1 MRRFALLVLAVVALG
16 QIAVSPAI
24 AQESAPDTKGARIN
38 KGAAIEPGNL
48 VVALVNPKG
57 NTLDVY
63 DPVQKKVV
71 RNIATFPAG
80 VGIDHVVLSPDRKRV
95 AFTSQLN
102 NFMSLYAWNV
112 FVIELETGALNQIT
126 PDQAT
131 GTGLAKPY
139 TAQGRGTIK
148 GKLAWLH
155 PQGGKS
161 HQFTSGNVRLDG
173 LEVFGLV
180 KGDGSFV
187 IENVPCMEPIST
199 YFLFAHVMLP
209 MSANYENKLA
219 QGSMTTTLT
228 PGGTTDVGELMVKPP
243 RVDLGFAYPS
253 WGKEGLYV
261 SGLGLGY
268 TQYTPYPKVE
278 KKGWEKSLTDWMFL
292 DPSGVMASPD
302 GKYLAGADKWSNND
316 VQNFQISRCI
326 VFFDNKGK
334 RHRRVD
340 LGSPDVLH
348 VYSNNNGAW
357 LPDSSAVIVPG
368 SYTSYDLNA
377 PIIMAPCL
385 FYAKPGGEY
394 GILKSW
400 PQAAGKGQI
409 TSLTADA
416 KGEVIYLVFTQLVDQ
431 GVIGNLW
438 AWNRKTDETT
448 QLTDSNNVQSIG
460 SYGR

>member
-1 MRRFALLVLAVVALG
+1 MRHIALLLLIPFVLALC
-16 QIAVSPAI
+16 ICPAV
-24 AQESAPDTKGARIN
+24 AQEAAPDTKGVKIN
-38 KGAAIEPGNL
+38 KGTAIEPGNM
-48 VVALVNPKG
+48 VMARVNAAG
-57 NTLDVY
+57 HTLDVF
-63 DPVQKKVV
+63 DPAQKKIV
-71 RNIATFPAG
+71 RNIATFPAN
-80 VGIDHVVLSPDRKRV
+80 VGIDHVALSADRKRV

-102 NFMSLYAWNV
+102 NMMSLYVWNV
-112 FVIELETGALNQIT
+112 FVIELETGVLNQIT

-131 GTGLAKPY
+131 GNGLAKPY
-139 TAQGRGTIK
+139 TAAGRGTIK
-148 GKLAWLH
+148 GKLGWVD
-155 PQGGKS
+155 PKTGKS
-161 HQFTSGNVRLDG
+161 NQFTSGNVRLDG

-187 IENVPCMEPIST
+187 IENVPCMEPVST
-199 YFLFAHVMLP
+199 YFLFANVMLP
-209 MSANYENKLA
+209 FAANYENKLA
-219 QGSMTTTLT
+219 QGSLTTTLA
-228 PGGTTDVGELMVKPP
+228 PGGTTDIGELIVKPP
-243 RVDLGFAYPS
+243 RIDMGFAYPS

-261 SGLGLGY
+261 SGLGLGF

-316 VQNFQISRCI
+316 VQNYQISRCI
-326 VFFDNKGK
+326 VFFDSKGK

-340 LGSPDVLH
+340 LGSPDSLH
-348 VYSNNNGAW
+348 IYSNNNGAW
-357 LPDSSAVIVPG
+357 LPDSSAVLVPG
-368 SYTSYDLNA
+368 SYTSFDLNA

-385 FYAKPGGEY
+385 FFAKPGGEF

-416 KGEVIYLVFTQLVDQ
+416 KGEMFYFVFTQLTDT
-431 GVIGNLW
+431 GIIGNLW
-438 AWNRKTDETT
+438 SWNRLTDESL
-448 QLTDSNNVQSIG
+448 QLTDSNNVQSLC

>member
-1 MRRFALLVLAVVALG
+1 MRPIALLLVIPFVLALCVC
-16 QIAVSPAI
+16 PAI
-24 AQESAPDTKGARIN
+24 AQEAAPDTKGARIN

-57 NTLDVY
+57 HTLDVF

-71 RNIATFPAG
+71 RNIATFPPG
-80 VGIDHVVLSPDRKRV
+80 VGIDHVVLSADRKRV

-102 NFMSLYAWNV
+102 NFMSLYVWNV
-112 FVIELETGALNQIT
+112 FVIELATGALNQIT

-139 TAQGRGTIK
+139 TAAGRGTIK
-148 GKLAWLH
+148 GKLAWLD
-155 PQGGKS
+155 PKNGKS

-187 IENVPCMEPIST
+187 IENVPCAEPIST
-199 YFLFAHVMLP
+199 YFLFAQVMLP
-209 MSANYENKLA
+209 MSANHENKLA
-219 QGSMTTTLT
+219 QGSLTTTLT
-228 PGGTTDVGELMVKPP
+228 PGGTTDIGELMVKPP
-243 RVDLGFAYPS
+243 RIDMGYAYPS
-253 WGKEGLYV
+253 WGKDGLYV

-292 DPSGVMASPD
+292 DPSGVFASPD

-316 VQNFQISRCI
+316 VQNYQATRCV
-326 VFFDNKGK
+326 VFFDSKGK

-357 LPDSSAVIVPG
+357 LPDSSAVLIPG

-377 PIIMAPCL
+377 PVIMAPCL
-385 FYAKPGGEY
+385 FFAQPTGEF
-394 GILKSW
+394 GVLKAW
-400 PQAAGKGQI
+400 PQAQGKGQI
-409 TSLTADA
+409 TALSADA
-416 KGEVIYLVFTQLVDQ
+416 KAEVIYFVFTQLTDT
-431 GVIGNLW
+431 GIIGNIW
-438 AWNRKTDETT
+438 SWNRKTDEST
-448 QLTDSNNVQSIG
+448 QLTDSNNVQSLC